1 MSVSQSMAYHYLDDS
16 NKALGMAVLT
26 STGTSGFIIGPAL
39 AGVTVFPAEQ
49 YPSVFSNYAFLKEFP
64 VFIPNSLVTAG
75 LVVGALLVVFFI
87 QIPTTDTTG
96 YSPLLNEEGSN
107 TVECLSLKEDCNSVE
122 IGTDDQ
128 GKLQVSEPEPESEP
142 QLSWNK
148 FWNRVRN
155 TNVAKVFAT
164 KDCIISCILYGM
176 VGFCACAFQELFPLL
191 ASTSVRYHGLAMT
204 TSEIGIILLIVSA
217 VIIILQVP
225 VLSFIINTL
234 GARNVFCWAALIQSF
249 VIPLMPLVEKITA
262 GKTAMLIALCAYA
275 FVFRFLVQASYLSVY
290 LLINNTSGEQ
300 LNATATS
307 LGFIFTAL
315 GRFVSPLVFGPLF
328 SWSLENMENGSFK
341 GFSLNQYF
349 PFLVWSIVSI
359 LGMGCLGMLL
369 SKAVDT
375 KK

>member
-49 YPSVFSNYAFLKEFP
+49 YPSVFSNCSFLKEFP
-64 VFIPNSLVTAG
+64 VFIPNALVTAG

-87 QIPTTDTTG
+87 QIPTNDTRD
-96 YSPLLNEEGSN
+96 YSPLLNEEES
-107 TVECLSLKEDCNSVE
+107 TTSLPPKEDCNSVE

-142 QLSWNK
+142 RSSWNK
-148 FWNRVRN
+148 FWNGVRN